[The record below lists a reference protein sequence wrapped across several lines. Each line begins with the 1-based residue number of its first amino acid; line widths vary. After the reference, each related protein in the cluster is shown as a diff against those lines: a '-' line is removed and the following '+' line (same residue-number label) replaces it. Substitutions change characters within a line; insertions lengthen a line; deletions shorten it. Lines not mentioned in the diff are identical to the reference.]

1 MGRAKTGQE
10 PAGNDE
16 KNLAQLQKAKWAADV
31 EPLLANA
38 DSGDVVLINR
48 DCFDCSSWY
57 GAFICAVTKEASSS
71 KWNDVGLVV
80 RDSHGEPQLLCATL
94 RGVALTPLREQVYWW
109 KLGKTHAAR
118 SLRAGHDGTEVVLRS
133 LEYPRTPELRA
144 QLEAFARSMVG
155 AQCKQSFSQL
165 LWSVVNAVT
174 VQDRERLEVLRK
186 TAQTHLA
193 EIERQL
199 QDRSHEAAGWAGLV
213 HRSLTNER
221 HRLQCEI
228 QELERSITV
237 RDKATSSA
245 WFSGARDLGQAHS
258 AELVARALLSM
269 GLLETFPPASSYSP
283 ASFSADGIGKVR
295 SDLRMLKSA
304 RLGGQMHLTPYAG
317 ADAVV
322 PGSPRRPEN
331 ALMDPSRRQMGAQGD
346 ILFALQ
352 RDAVLSTLEP
362 DDILA
367 LVDAFEPCQFA
378 DGDTIFERP
387 AHGDFSDANGEGA
400 WVTVKG
406 QVRSYRATEDGGS
419 LEIAEHAVGELL
431 GTDDALSGLR
441 VVRRQHSATCHD
453 EAGCEVWR
461 CSRGRLWTLLRQR
474 LKPAVLRDVH
484 SRMFIEHAI
493 KDHFLFANLAPA
505 ESRTVINSF
514 APVVFKAGEV
524 AFREGDTANYMYI
537 LESGEMEVWKEVP
550 ANVVA
555 GAHDS
560 ELPRAVSRVK
570 VDTMR
575 SGAIFGE
582 MGLVFEAKR
591 NSTVVALSDCVLWAH
606 GRQDL
611 VRLGQA
617 RPIRKLFDENA
628 SAKDRRGDPCMTRTD
643 FLRCIPQLAAHSNS
657 TQAPEHTRSN
667 GLVSIRQHNAEVTGE
682 LMLQLADSNRDGLI
696 DFVEFLRVDM
706 LLNKP
711 QAQFEIC
718 FRLADIDHTGTVSR
732 AEFEQM
738 WQTLR
743 RIDKQLASSPPEGVL
758 NRFDEKGELRFDE
771 FCQIWSADDAGAA
784 FAKQFA
790 AAANKVV
797 SGWSSAVLHPTA
809 HHAMKQQSDSELIHL
824 DPETPWRWRIL
835 GLCVSTAVAHTV
847 VAPLD
852 RLKIMQQALGPRSLH
867 DTRWMGFRG
876 IFSMW
881 ETEGLRGLWRGHTA
895 SLLRI
900 APLIA
905 LNSYLFGLLRP
916 VAVHYEQ
923 GETRYPKPLS
933 WLPTLLVSG
942 TAGMAAQAVVHPL
955 DVLRARMCVQT
966 RGDVVSPRFCP
977 QTPGQ
982 FAGLGEFAR
991 GVFQRRHERNHYNPS
1006 MYDTRSLSEAFRQQ
1020 MRVGGARGLWRGAAP
1035 AMIGAGLWTG
1045 VSFTIHDS
1053 LLPLMPREAD
1063 GSGEPQAVYA
1073 MTATLWA
1080 SRIAQ
1085 AVAYPF
1091 DTLKRSMQCAPPHCT
1106 THTWV
1111 EYRAL
1116 VAEGGHR
1123 ALFRGFP
1130 VMLSKIGPSVTVSY
1144 FTYHWVIG
1152 FSRPSSLDVQN
1163 TLK

>member
-1 MGRAKTGQE
+1 MGRAKTRQE
-10 PAGNDE
+10 PAGDDE
-16 KNLAQLQKAKWAADV
+16 EILAGLRKSRAKWAADV

-48 DCFDCSSWY
+48 NCFDCSSWY
-57 GAFICAVTKEASSS
+57 GVFVCAVTKEASSS

-94 RGVALTPLREQVYWW
+94 SGVALISLREQVNRW
-109 KLGKTHAAR
+109 KCGKSHAAR
-118 SLRAGHDGTEVVLRS
+118 RPALCRAGHDGTEVVLRS

-144 QLEAFARSMVG
+144 QLEAFAQSMVG
-155 AQCKQSFSQL
+155 TRCKQSFSQL
-165 LWSVVNAVT
+165 LWSAANAVT
-174 VQDRERLEVLRK
+174 VEDRERLEVLRT

-199 QDRSHEAAGWAGLV
+199 QDGSHGAAGWTGLV
-213 HRSLTNER
+213 HRSLANER

-228 QELERSITV
+228 QELESSIAV
-237 RDKATSSA
+237 RDKATIST
-245 WFSGARDLGQAHS
+245 WFSEAPDLGQPHS

-269 GLLETFPPASSYSP
+269 GLIEPFPPASLYSP
-283 ASFSADGIGKVR
+283 ASFSANGIGKVQ
-295 SDLRMLKSA
+295 SSLRMLKNA
-304 RLGGQMHLTPYAG
+304 RLGAQVHLTPFAG
-317 ADAVV
+317 ADAVMQ
-322 PGSPRRPEN
+322 GSPRRPGD
-331 ALMDPSRRQMGAQGD
+331 ALMDSSNRTMGTQGD
-346 ILFALQ
+346 ILFALR

-362 DDILA
+362 DDMLA
-367 LVDAFEPCQFA
+367 LVHAFEPCQFA
-378 DGDTIFERP
+378 DGDTIFERQ
-387 AHGDFSDANGEGA
+387 ANGDFSDDDGEGA

-406 QVRSYRATEDGGS
+406 EVRSYRGTDGGS
-419 LEIAEHAVGELL
+419 LEMAEHAVGELL
-431 GTDDALSGLR
+431 GTDAVLSGLR

-461 CSRGRLWTLLRQR
+461 CSRGRLRTLLRQR

-484 SRMFIEHAI
+484 SRIFIEHAI
-493 KDHFLFANLAPA
+493 KDHFLFASLAPA

-514 APVVFKAGEV
+514 ARVVFKAGEV
-524 AFREGDTANYMYI
+524 AFKEGDAANYMYI

-555 GAHDS
+555 SAHDS
-560 ELPRAVSRVK
+560 ELPRAVSIVK
-570 VDTMR
+570 VDTLR
-575 SGAIFGE
+575 SGAIFGD

-617 RPIRKLFDENA
+617 RPIRKLFDDNA
-628 SAKDRRGDPCMTRTD
+628 SATDRHGDPCMTRAD
-643 FLRCIPQLAAHSNS
+643 FLRCIAQDAAQSYS
-657 TQAPEHTRSN
+657 SQAPESARPN
-667 GLVSIRQHNAEVTGE
+667 DLASIRQRNAEVTGE
-682 LMLQLADSNRDGLI
+682 MMLQLADSNRDGLI
-696 DFVEFLRVDM
+696 DFVEFLRFDM

-711 QAQFEIC
+711 NAEVEIC

-732 AEFEQM
+732 AEFEQV
-738 WQTLR
+738 WQTLV
-743 RIDKQLASSPPEGVL
+743 DKQLALPPPEGVL

-771 FCQIWSADDAGAA
+771 FCQIWSADDPGGA
-784 FAKQFA
+784 FVKQFA
-790 AAANKVV
+790 AAANKMVN
-797 SGWSSAVLHPTA
+797 GWSSAVLHPTA
-809 HHAMKQQSDSELIHL
+809 HHAMKQQSDSEIIHL

-881 ETEGLRGLWRGHTA
+881 ETEGFRGLWRGHTA

-900 APLIA
+900 TPLIA

-933 WLPTLLVSG
+933 WFPTLCVSG
-942 TAGMAAQAVVHPL
+942 AAGMAAQAVVHPL
-955 DVLRARMCVQT
+955 DVLRARMGVQT
-966 RGDVVSPRFCP
+966 RVDVVSPRFCP

-982 FAGLGEFAR
+982 FAGLGEFVR
-991 GVFQRRHERNHYNPS
+991 GAFERRNERNHYNS
-1006 MYDTRSLSEAFRQQ
+1006 STYDTRSLSEAFQQ
-1020 MRVGGARGLWRGAAP
+1020 QVRVGGARGLWRGAAP

-1053 LLPLMPREAD
+1053 LLPLVPREAD
-1063 GSGEPQAVYA
+1063 GSGQPQSFYA
-1073 MTATLWA
+1073 MTVALWA

-1091 DTLKRSMQCAPPHCT
+1091 DTLKRSMQCAPPDS
-1106 THTWV
+1106 THTLWM

-1116 VAEGGHR
+1116 VAEGGHK

-1130 VMLSKIGPSVTVSY
+1130 VMLSKIAPSVTASY
-1144 FTYHWVIG
+1144 FTYNWVIG
-1152 FSRPSSLDVQN
+1152 FSRPS
-1163 TLK
+1163 